1 MAKIELGTAD
11 EHATEGVVEWA
22 ESFAVRTRVERSS
35 GLAEIL
41 AQSGATEVISFSGGF
56 PDPSTFPGPVLAD
69 LLRDLIQSGDPS
81 AMQYGP
87 TQGLPGPRD
96 YVASRIEALEGAR
109 PSEDELLIT
118 SGAVEC
124 MELIGKSFLDP
135 GDRVLVE
142 GPTYLGA
149 IMAFRSFEGDVG
161 AVAMDEEGLDVEAL
175 AAAVEDRRP
184 KLLYT
189 IPDHQNPAGV
199 SLSADR
205 RRAVVDLARR
215 HGFLVVEDVAYR
227 ELGFDD
233 GRDASLWS
241 MAPDV
246 VLQAGTFSKTF
257 FPGVRL
263 GWAVGPAAIVD
274 RLTRAKQLTDQCASP
289 LAQRL
294 LEEYGRRGHLDRQV
308 TSARDLYA
316 KRCAL
321 MMAGLERH
329 MPGDVSWTRP
339 RGGFFT
345 WLTLPGGVDS
355 LDLTR
360 KGLEQG
366 VAVVPGVPFYPDG
379 RGTNNL
385 RLSFSKV
392 EDDNIEEGARRLASV
407 QRG

>member
-1 MAKIELGTAD
+1 
-11 EHATEGVVEWA
+11 
-22 ESFAVRTRVERSS
+22 
-35 GLAEIL
+35 
-41 AQSGATEVISFSGGF
+41 
-56 PDPSTFPGPVLAD
+56 
-69 LLRDLIQSGDPS
+69 
-81 AMQYGP
+81 MQYGP

-96 YVASRIEALEGAR
+96 YVASRIDALEGAR
-109 PSEDELLIT
+109 PAEDGLLIT

-149 IMAFRSFEGDVG
+149 IMAFRSFEGDVR
-161 AVAMDEEGLDVEAL
+161 AVPMDAGGLDVEAL
-175 AAAVEDRRP
+175 AAVVSERRP

-199 SLSADR
+199 SLTADR
-205 RRAVVDLARR
+205 RRALVDLARR

-233 GRDASLWS
+233 ARDASLWS
-241 MAPDV
+241 MGPDV

-274 RLTRAKQLTDQCASP
+274 RLTKAKQLTDQCASP

-294 LEEYGRRGHLDRQV
+294 LEEYGRRGHLDGQV
-308 TSARDLYA
+308 TRARDLYA
-316 KRCAL
+316 RRCAL
-321 MMAGLERH
+321 MMEGLERH
-329 MPGDVSWTRP
+329 MPGEVSWTSP

-345 WLTLPGGVDS
+345 WLTLPDNGSAADVARAGMEGGV
-355 LDLTR
+355 T
-360 KGLEQG
+360 
-366 VAVVPGVPFYPDG
+366 VVPGAPFYPDG
-379 RGTNNL
+379 RGTDNL
-385 RLSFSKV
+385 RLSFSRV
-392 EDDNIEEGARRLASV
+392 ADADIDEGTRRLSLAISSAS
-407 QRG
+407 G